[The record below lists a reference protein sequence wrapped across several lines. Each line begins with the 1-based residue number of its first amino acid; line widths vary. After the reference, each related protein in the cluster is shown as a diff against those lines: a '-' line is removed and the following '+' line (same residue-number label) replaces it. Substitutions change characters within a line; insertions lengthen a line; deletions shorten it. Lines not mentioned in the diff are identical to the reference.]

1 MDPVTWLS
9 YDELAERL
17 GIERESARTLVKRKR
32 WARQPGN
39 DGKVRIGVP
48 DECLEARDVP
58 GTEAGAAPDHVPETD
73 PAQPP
78 APTPDHVPVVV
89 EVLTRHVERLEAAL
103 EEAHSRAADRDA
115 VATERDLM
123 AAQVEALRGALEAA
137 GLDRDRWHELATRAP
152 EPVPH
157 TPWWKRLAG

>member
-1 MDPVTWLS
+1 MDPVTWLT

-39 DGKVRIGVP
+39 DGRVRIGVP

-58 GTEAGAAPDHVPETD
+58 GTEAGADPAHVPEVD
-73 PAQPP
+73 PVHPP
-78 APTPDHVPVVV
+78 APPPDHVPVVV

-103 EEAHSRAADRDA
+103 EAAQSRAADRDA

-137 GLDRDRWHELATRAP
+137 GLDRDRWHQLATRAP
-152 EPVPH
+152 ESAPL
-157 TPWWKRLAG
+157 PWWKRLAG